1 MWLLS
6 FLKGDQQMNT
16 ELKSFLDIAFE
27 GVTTVEDILKKNY
40 ASLIGD
46 LLLAADEVPSI
57 VSHFSD
63 LPAEIEALK
72 GSAQEADLIS
82 YIETKFSGISTSKA
96 QVILAAGL
104 KLVTDLV
111 QDGLALKAAL
121 SS

>member
-1 MWLLS
+1 
-6 FLKGDQQMNT
+6 MNT

-96 QVILAAGL
+96 QAILAAGL
-104 KLVTDLV
+104 KLVTDLA